1 VIDALLT
8 LLFKYPSRV
17 WEQGELTFAPVVPW
31 VLLLGLGLA
40 GIVAIL
46 VAYRRVVSVA
56 PRARYALA
64 FVRVLTLLIVL
75 VALLRPQLVVTSAV
89 PQRNILAVLLD
100 DSRSMRL
107 TDLGEQTRL
116 ATVQESFGDSS
127 AIVAA
132 LGEQFVL
139 RFFRVAADARPV
151 SGASALSGSGTRTDL
166 ATALDDAREELSG
179 VPVAGMLVVSDGA
192 DNGGTDLG
200 ASLLALRAR
209 RIPVFTVGVGLARFP
224 RDIAIERVGAPT
236 TILEGATVLIDATLR
251 LRGVGGETTTIT
263 VESDGRVVATE
274 AVTLPERGDIA
285 RTRLRVP
292 ALTPG
297 THRLT
302 VRAKVVDGETVT
314 ENNESHQVV
323 LVRRGP
329 ERILYVEGEP
339 RPEFSFLRRAVAPD
353 SAVQVVGLLRSAE
366 QKFLRLGVRDSL
378 ELIGGFPVTREELFQ
393 YRAIVLGSVEASFFR
408 GDQLRMLADYVSRR
422 GGSVLALGGRSAL
435 GEGGYAGTPLSEV
448 LPVSLVNVDRDDT
461 EMPTVLAVR
470 PTSAGR
476 EHAAL
481 QLAPT
486 PTAAAARWD
495 SLPPLTSVN
504 RLGPLRAGA
513 TVLLT
518 GRDVNG
524 GTEVNLLA
532 FQRYGRGMG
541 AVFGVQDT
549 WLWQMDASITLE
561 DETHETLWR
570 QTLRWLVDGVPDQVE
585 IVADPMRV
593 GPGEPVTLQARVAD
607 SAFRALNDASV
618 SALVTT
624 PSGRLTEV
632 PLEWTLRE
640 DGAYAGAFI
649 ADEAGV
655 YSIIAEARRGRDT
668 TRSRPGALLADDQG
682 ADVEQAELRTSLLQ
696 RVSDETGGRYYDL
709 ADADRVVRDASITA
723 AGVTAREARDLWD
736 MPIVLLVF
744 LSVLATEW
752 ILRRREGLA

>member
-1 VIDALLT
+1 MIDALLT

-17 WEQGELTFAPVVPW
+17 WEHGELTFAPVVPW
-31 VLLLGLGLA
+31 VLVSGVGIV
-40 GIVAIL
+40 GIVAIV
-46 VAYRRVVSVA
+46 VAYRRVVAVA
-56 PRARYALA
+56 PRTRHVLA
-64 FVRVLTLLIVL
+64 FVRVITLLLVL
-75 VALLRPQLVVTSAV
+75 AALLRPQLIVTSAV

-116 ATVQESFGDSS
+116 ATVQASFGDSS
-127 AIVAA
+127 AIVTA

-166 ATALDDAREELSG
+166 ATALNDAREELSG

-209 RIPVFTVGVGLARFP
+209 RIPVFTVGVGLERFP
-224 RDIAIERVGAPT
+224 RDIAIERVGAPA
-236 TILEGATVLIDATLR
+236 TILEGATVLIDVTLR
-251 LRGVGGETTTIT
+251 LRGVGGESTTIT
-263 VESDGRVVATE
+263 VESDGRVVTTE
-274 AVTLPERGDIA
+274 ALVLPERGDIA

-302 VRAKVVDGETVT
+302 VRATIVDGETVT

-408 GDQLRMLADYVSRR
+408 GDQLRMLADYVSQR

-448 LPVSLVNVDRDDT
+448 LPVTLVNVDRDDT

-524 GTEVNLLA
+524 GTDVNLLA

-585 IVADPMRV
+585 IAANPMRV

-607 SAFRALNDASV
+607 SAFRALNDAAV

-624 PSGRLTEV
+624 PSGRLAEV

-655 YSIIAEARRGRDT
+655 YSIVAESRRGRDT
-668 TRSRPGALLADDQG
+668 TRSRPAALLADDQG
-682 ADVEQAELRTSLLQ
+682 ADVEQAELRTSLLE
-696 RVSDETGGRYYDL
+696 RVSDETGGRYYAL
-709 ADADRVVRDASITA
+709 ADAKGVVRDASISA
-723 AGVTAREARDLWD
+723 AGVTSREARDLWD

-744 LSVLATEW
+744 LSMLATEW